1 MKLTEQEELIKESLQ
16 KHGELES
23 TSTTLRNV
31 LKVSQNRL
39 SQILSSM
46 HVKGVIS
53 RRKEKKGCG
62 LFATYVSFY
71 KLN

>member
-1 MKLTEQEELIKESLQ
+1 MKLTEQELLVKESLH
-16 KHGELES
+16 KNGELES
-23 TSTTLRNV
+23 TSETLRNV

-46 HVKGVIS
+46 YNKGAIS
-53 RRKEKKGCG
+53 RRKEKRGSG

-71 KLN
+71 KLK